1 MNTTTR
7 LEKILASAVSGFLFG
22 GGLAISGMCNP
33 DKILNFLDIAGS
45 WDPTLGVVMAAAL
58 AVTVPA
64 FAWARGR
71 GMMSQVAD
79 TARKIDRRLLIGS
92 ALFGIGWGI
101 AGVCPGPAL
110 ANLAGWGNGALVF
123 VLAMVAGSQ
132 AVRALDRKSR
142 Q

>member
-1 MNTTTR
+1 MSTHTR
-7 LEKILASAVSGFLFG
+7 LEKTLASAVGGLLFG

-33 DKILNFLDIAGS
+33 DKVLNFLDVAGA
-45 WDPTLGVVMAAAL
+45 WDPTWGVVMAAAL
-58 AVTVPA
+58 AVAVPA

-71 GMMSQVAD
+71 GHLPQAD
-79 TARKIDRRLLIGS
+79 GTRKIDRRLLLGS

-132 AVRALDRKSR
+132 GVRALDRKSR